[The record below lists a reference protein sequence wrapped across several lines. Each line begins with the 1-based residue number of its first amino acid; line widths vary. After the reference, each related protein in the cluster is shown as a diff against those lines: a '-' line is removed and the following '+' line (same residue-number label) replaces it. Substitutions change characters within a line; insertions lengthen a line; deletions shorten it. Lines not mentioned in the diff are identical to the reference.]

1 MKKQNVV
8 LTGSDM
14 NRIIAR
20 IAFEIIEKHQGVD
33 KLALIG
39 IQRRGVYLAERIQ
52 KKIEEIENKKVP
64 AGNLDINLYRD
75 DWTSIGNQ
83 PVVRPTEIE
92 FSVDDHHIILVDD
105 VLFTGRTIRAAMDA
119 LMDYGRPGKIE
130 LAVLIDR
137 GHRELPIE
145 ANYVGRFIETRHSET
160 INVLIEEQDGSDSV
174 ILEGGV

>member
-83 PVVRPTEIE
+83 PVVRPTEIG
-92 FSVDDHHIILVDD
+92 FSVDDHHIILIDD

>member
-8 LTGSDM
+8 LTDSDM

-39 IQRRGVYLAERIQ
+39 IQRRGVFLAERVQ

-75 DWTSIGNQ
+75 DWTSVGSQ

-92 FSVDDHHIILVDD
+92 FSVDDHHIILIDD

-119 LMDYGRPGKIE
+119 LLDYGRPGKIE

-160 INVLIEEQDGSDSV
+160 INVLLEEQDGSDKV

>member
-8 LTGSDM
+8 LTSSDI
-14 NRIIAR
+14 NRIITR

-39 IQRRGVYLAERIQ
+39 IQRRGVFLAERIQ
-52 KKIEEIENKKVP
+52 KKIEEIENIKIP
-64 AGNLDINLYRD
+64 TGNLDINLYRD

-83 PVVRPTEIE
+83 PVVRPTEIV
-92 FSVDDHHIILVDD
+92 FSVDEHHIILIDD

-119 LMDYGRPGKIE
+119 ILDYGRPEKIE
-130 LAVLIDR
+130 LAVLVDR

-145 ANYVGRFIETRHSET
+145 ANYIGRFIETRHSET
-160 INVLIEEQDGSDSV
+160 INVLLTEQDGSDSV
-174 ILEGGV
+174 ILEGK

>member
-8 LTGSDM
+8 LTSSDI
-14 NRIIAR
+14 NRIITR

-39 IQRRGVYLAERIQ
+39 IQRRGVFLAERIQ
-52 KKIEEIENKKVP
+52 KKIEEIENIKIP
-64 AGNLDINLYRD
+64 TGNLDINLYRD

-92 FSVDDHHIILVDD
+92 FSVDEHHIILIDD

-119 LMDYGRPGKIE
+119 ILDYGRPEKIE
-130 LAVLIDR
+130 LSVLVDR

-145 ANYVGRFIETRHSET
+145 ANYIGRFIETRHSET
-160 INVLIEEQDGSDSV
+160 INVLLTEQDGSDSV
-174 ILEGGV
+174 ILEGK